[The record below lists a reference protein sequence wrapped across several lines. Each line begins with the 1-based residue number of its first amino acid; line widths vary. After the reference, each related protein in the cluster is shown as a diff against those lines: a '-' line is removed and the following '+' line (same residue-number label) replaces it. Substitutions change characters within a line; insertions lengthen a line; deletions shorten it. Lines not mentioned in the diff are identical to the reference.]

1 MPENYT
7 IYWDEIEINREF
19 LIKILDQICEKYD
32 LTNEENFALL
42 ILQSHLQDLI
52 DAEDKQ

>member
-1 MPENYT
+1 MNVSKET
-7 IYWDEIEINREF
+7 
-19 LIKILDQICEKYD
+19 LIKILDQICEKYN

-52 DAEDKQ
+52 DEEDKQ